1 MDDSK
6 DHPQGCSRVEN
17 RTLCT
22 FQHKMITNIMT
33 TLTLI
38 INICI
43 INFIFDMRACDVI
56 GGWEVKSVRVQ

>member
-1 MDDSK
+1 MLFGTAGPLVVVVCTSAK
-6 DHPQGCSRVEN
+6 DGHS
-17 RTLCT
+17 
-22 FQHKMITNIMT
+22 MT
-33 TLTLI
+33 MVTLI